1 MEEIWRPVV
10 NYEGLYEVSSLGRV
24 RSLGFDIYHPSK
36 FLKMRANNKKY
47 FYVDLHKNK
56 TAVRFLVHRLV
67 AIAFIPNP
75 DNLPC
80 VNHKDCN
87 PQNNCVENLEWVTHQ
102 QNMNYP
108 PTRKRLSEAHKGL
121 MLNYPGFS
129 KPVVQYSKQWVL
141 IATYPSASEAA
152 RQTGIKRGDIQKC
165 ASQIPQYDKRRNKYY
180 IRPTAGG
187 YIWRYA

>member
-1 MEEIWRPVV
+1 MGY
-10 NYEGLYEVSSLGRV
+10 NYEVSSLGRV

-36 FLKMRANNKKY
+36 IITPHINNKGY
-47 FYVDLHKNK
+47 FYVGLYKNK
-56 TAVRFLVHRLV
+56 KQTKKLVHRLV

-80 VNHKDCN
+80 INHKDCN
-87 PQNNCVENLEWVTHQ
+87 PQNNCVDNLEWVTHQ
-102 QNMNYP
+102 QNMSYP
-108 PTRKRLSEAHKGL
+108 PTRKRISEAHKGL

-152 RQTGIKRGDIQKC
+152 RQTGIGRNDIQRC

-187 YIWRYA
+187 FIWRYA